1 MAERK
6 RPSETDIS
14 PKDNS
19 KKVKLIQTTLTPN
32 LSTRPLC
39 KYGAK
44 CYRKHPDHL
53 KAFRHPSTE
62 KKEEE
67 QDIDDDDSTSKP
79 TDSSP
84 VPSPLEIT
92 TATTTTTIK
101 SPSSSSSKK
110 QTATSINAT

>member
-1 MAERK
+1 MTERK
-6 RPSETDIS
+6 RPSETDVS

-19 KKVKLIQTTLTPN
+19 KKVKLTQTTLTPN

-67 QDIDDDDSTSKP
+67 QDTDDDDDDDDDSTSKP

-84 VPSPLEIT
+84 VPSPVEIT
-92 TATTTTTIK
+92 TAATTTIK
-101 SPSSSSSKK
+101 SPSSSSMK
-110 QTATSINAT
+110 QTATS